1 MLGGCIDPRRCVQRL
16 HSLKH
21 CSTAFGCITFLS
33 LLKWGHTLVGHG
45 TEIIMLGCSI
55 KSPSFCS
62 VRYPCVVVV
71 VRATPR
77 FLVASSLR
85 APPVASTALEC
96 CEEHAAWW
104 LHGTFVLLLLFS
116 LPLQGHDTNASSL
129 NLPSAQGHGAVNMRG
144 ACVKPLYSLA
154 HHLACGRVEPLRS
167 VPYPCKNTSRIASSW
182 WLCQTSQR
190 GPQWS
195 LPFRGAC
202 ASECKNVSW
211 RGCAHQFI
219 CSLMGHLTSS
229 R

>member
-1 MLGGCIDPRRCVQRL
+1 MLGGCIDPCCVQRL

-21 CSTAFGCITFLS
+21 CSTAFGCIMFLS
-33 LLKWGHTLVGHG
+33 LLKWGHALVGHG

-62 VRYPCVVVV
+62 VRYPCVVLV

-85 APPVASTALEC
+85 APPGASTALEC

-129 NLPSAQGHGAVNMRG
+129 NLPSAQSHGAVNMRG

-154 HHLACGRVEPLRS
+154 HIILLAVAWSPSVVFHTLAKTRVESHLLGGCVKHLHAVRS
-167 VPYPCKNTSRIASSW
+167 GHFRCEVLVRVSARMSLGADVLISSYVPSW
-182 WLCQTSQR
+182 VT
-190 GPQWS
+190 
-195 LPFRGAC
+195 
-202 ASECKNVSW
+202 
-211 RGCAHQFI
+211 
-219 CSLMGHLTSS
+219 
-229 R
+229 